1 MLGCIFAIIKI
12 IHSLGLA
19 QILLSLI
26 NATCMGHFRTIRN
39 HLLLICLFL
48 PLNIFTQPVGTE
60 YRIQVMLLCSKDFE
74 SAKTI
79 SDGISRMLEMPA
91 YVLNKDGCFKIL
103 AGDFNSFR
111 QAQEKIDYVRIYFDD
126 AWISP
131 AYQQYVA
138 YPLPET
144 RTESIDL
151 TELIEIA
158 LEIKHEIQEVKL
170 LMSEVL
176 QETKDIREFLAQEQ
190 APVIPDLDTSLLEES
205 EESDTPVADDKN
217 TTQKL
222 FWKIIYAG
230 GAYVDLHAGNPQF
243 DYLDYYGFSLG
254 LGASYAFNPYLAV
267 DLTTDYTFAY
277 ANPKSEI
284 YDVTGNTSI
293 LRVSPSLM
301 LGTNIHKPFRVYGK
315 LGASYFNY
323 DYTFSLEMKP
333 GFSNG
338 PSSIDAELLSRAS
351 DIGFQFGAG
360 IKAFRY
366 IDLYVGSY
374 LDLNSRRF
382 HTVTLGITF

>member
-1 MLGCIFAIIKI
+1 M
-12 IHSLGLA
+12 
-19 QILLSLI
+19 
-26 NATCMGHFRTIRN
+26 
-39 HLLLICLFL
+39 ICLFL
-48 PLNIFTQPVGTE
+48 PLNIFSQPVGTE

-111 QAQEKIDYVRIYFDD
+111 QAQGKIDYARIYFDD

-131 AYQQYVA
+131 AYQQYVV

-158 LEIKHEIQEVKL
+158 LEIKHEIQEVKS

-190 APVIPDLDTSLLEES
+190 VPVIPDLDMTWLEET
-205 EESDTPVADDKN
+205 EESDIPAKDDAD
-217 TTQKL
+217 TEQKL
-222 FWKIIYAG
+222 LWKIIYAG